1 MPPSP
6 VSPLGVGGRVLNREH
21 LLDSL
26 MFISLLMILTWLML
40 QLLDILTGITWFIYT
55 RIWREYLL
63 IIGLAINILIMVARR
78 RR

>member
-1 MPPSP
+1 MD
-6 VSPLGVGGRVLNREH
+6 REL

-26 MFISLLMILTWLML
+26 MFISLLMILTWLVL
-40 QLLDILTGITWFIYT
+40 QLLDLLTGMPCLIYT

-63 IIGLAINILIMVARR
+63 IIGLVINVFLLAARR

>member
-1 MPPSP
+1 
-6 VSPLGVGGRVLNREH
+6 LNREL

-26 MFISLLMILTWLML
+26 MFLSLLMILTWLVL
-40 QLLDILTGITWFIYT
+40 QLLDLLTAMPCFIYT

-63 IIGLAINILIMVARR
+63 IIGLVINVFLLAARR